1 MNKLSTID
9 IDKYNHIMMD
19 NYGTP
24 IKNNGNTNDFKLNNN
39 QYISVKKGN
48 NDSNYITVK
57 NFDNNDQNLI
67 Q

>member
-1 MNKLSTID
+1 
-9 IDKYNHIMMD
+9 MMD